1 MVLVLALGA
10 PAKAAPVPTDSG
22 EAWDWPLSPTPDV
35 VTGFHPPI
43 TPYGPGH
50 VGVDL
55 LGWPGQ
61 PVTAVADGTVH
72 FAGQVAGTQVVSVM
86 HGAERSTYQPVV
98 AVVGRGDVVAAGQ
111 LIGTLSTDGGHCLP
125 LACLHLGRRAGDIY
139 LDPLALV
146 GGGPVRL
153 LPLDGAPAPPMPPGF
168 ETPVWETLHQG
179 VSLGLW

>member
-1 MVLVLALGA
+1 MVQGMERRARLLAAVMVLVLALGA
-10 PAKAAPVPTDSG
+10 PAKAAPVPADSG

-86 HGAERSTYQPVV
+86 HGAERSTY
-98 AVVGRGDVVAAGQ
+98 
-111 LIGTLSTDGGHCLP
+111 
-125 LACLHLGRRAGDIY
+125 HLGRRAGDIY